1 MHAFHWPQRSRPSRG
16 TIVKDTAAQRRDH
29 ERRGQIINVPHHTRP
44 DILRPSGWK
53 TAIVLLRTSPNEVEG
68 TSQSET
74 LQTAQLAS
82 TELLSVPDWKR
93 NLLQDSVD
101 SFGEKG
107 PLKSHKGDVP

>member
-16 TIVKDTAAQRRDH
+16 TIVKNTEAQRRDH
-29 ERRGQIINVPHHTRP
+29 ERRGQMINVPHHTRP
-44 DILRPSGWK
+44 DIFRPSGWK

-101 SFGEKG
+101 SFGEEG